1 MEIDKNLGTEL
12 KKLINSNQNLKKML
26 ENTDKS
32 KVEELIKG
40 VDLSKVDMQEIA
52 NKLRQEN
59 PQNIANNLEN
69 MIGKYFGGK
78 NG

>member
-32 KVEELIKG
+32 KVEELMKG

-52 NKLRQEN
+52 NRLRQEN

>member
-12 KKLINSNQNLKKML
+12 KKLINSHQNLKKML

-32 KVEELIKG
+32 KVEELMKG

>member
-32 KVEELIKG
+32 KVEELMKG

-52 NKLRQEN
+52 NRLRQEN
-59 PQNIANNLEN
+59 PQNIADNLEN

>member
-1 MEIDKNLGTEL
+1 MELDKDLSTQL
-12 KKLINSNQNLKKML
+12 KKIINSNQNLRKIL

-32 KVEELIKG
+32 KVEELMKG
-40 VDLSKVDMQEIA
+40 VDFSKVDMQEIA
-52 NKLRQEN
+52 NKLKNEN

>member
-1 MEIDKNLGTEL
+1 MELDKDLSTQL
-12 KKLINSNQNLKKML
+12 KKIINSNQNLRKML

-32 KVEELIKG
+32 KVEELMKNI
-40 VDLSKVDMQEIA
+40 DFSKVDMQEIT
-52 NKLRQEN
+52 NKLKGEN
-59 PQNIANNLEN
+59 PENIANNLEN

>member
-1 MEIDKNLGTEL
+1 
-12 KKLINSNQNLKKML
+12 ML

-32 KVEELIKG
+32 KVEELMKG

>member
-1 MEIDKNLGTEL
+1 MEIDKDLSTQL
-12 KKLINSNQNLKKML
+12 KKIINSNQNLKKML

-32 KVEELIKG
+32 KVEELMKG

-52 NKLRQEN
+52 NKLRHEN
-59 PQNIANNLEN
+59 PQNIANNLN
-69 MIGKYFGGK
+69 NLMGKYFGGN

>member
-32 KVEELIKG
+32 KVEELMRG

-52 NKLRQEN
+52 NRLRQEN

>member
-26 ENTDKS
+26 ENTDRS
-32 KVEELIKG
+32 KVEELMKG